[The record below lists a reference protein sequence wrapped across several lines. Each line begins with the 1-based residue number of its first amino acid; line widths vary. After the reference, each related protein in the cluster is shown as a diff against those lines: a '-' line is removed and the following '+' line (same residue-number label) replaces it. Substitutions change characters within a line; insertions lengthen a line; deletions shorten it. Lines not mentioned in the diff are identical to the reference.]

1 MRQGQR
7 QRGQEGER
15 LGPFHVISCSQNT
28 VLAWQQLARTVHGA
42 RHLARVQGTWV
53 PASLRLDGG
62 SYLLKDS
69 TQLPG
74 TRAWSPLPPLPL
86 FPSCQVVCEV
96 CESEVPLVTARRANP
111 TRAAGPNSLDGR
123 GWGGGCWMGRGFDG
137 CGVRARRCS
146 LRHLSRGSLLLA
158 EGRACVRRPTGAQS
172 ALQRHSLTTEIP
184 S

>member
-96 CESEVPLVTARRANP
+96 CESEVPLVTARRAMRHGRQAP
-111 TRAAGPNSLDGR
+111 IASMGAVGVAAAGWDAGLMAAV
-123 GWGGGCWMGRGFDG
+123 CAH
-137 CGVRARRCS
+137 VA
-146 LRHLSRGSLLLA
+146 
-158 EGRACVRRPTGAQS
+158 
-172 ALQRHSLTTEIP
+172 ALFVI
-184 S
+184 